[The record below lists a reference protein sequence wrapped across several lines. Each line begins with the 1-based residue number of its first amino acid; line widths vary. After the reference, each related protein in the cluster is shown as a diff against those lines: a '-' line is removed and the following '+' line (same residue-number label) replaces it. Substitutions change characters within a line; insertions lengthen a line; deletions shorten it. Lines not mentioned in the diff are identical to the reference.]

1 MDFINL
7 HTAYL
12 ILHLLGVAV
21 GAGAALTGDLLFFI
35 ALSDKKISKDEFK
48 ILKSTS
54 TFVWIGLTLLVFS
67 GIGLFSLNSAELL
80 ESSKFL
86 AKMTIILILLINGLV
101 FGAKHLPAI
110 EARIGKPFFGR
121 RKTKPNEYSLL
132 FASGV
137 VSVVSWVYAIVLG
150 TFNSLPFSYS
160 FIMSSYLVALFIGG
174 FFAYREAMMFGS
186 KPNARG
192 LIKSMV
198 LIGVALCVFLAMTV
212 TGYVL

>member
-1 MDFINL
+1 M

-21 GAGAALTGDLLFFI
+21 GAGAALTGDLLFFV
-35 ALSDKKISKDEFK
+35 ALSDKKISKDEFN

-67 GIGLFSLNSAELL
+67 GIGLFTLNSVELL
-80 ESSKFL
+80 SSSKFL
-86 AKMTIILILLINGLV
+86 AKMTIILILMINGLI
-101 FGAKHLPAI
+101 FGVKHLPII
-110 EARIGKPFFGR
+110 ESRIGKKFFGR
-121 RKTKPNEYSLL
+121 RKVKPNEYSLL

-150 TFNSLPFSYS
+150 VFANLPFSYS
-160 FIMSSYLVALFIGG
+160 FIMSTYLVALFVGG
-174 FFAYREAMMFGS
+174 LFAYREAKIFGS

-192 LIKSMV
+192 LIKAMV
-198 LIGVALCVFLAMTV
+198 LIGVALAVFLAMTIS
-212 TGYVL
+212 GYIT